1 MIQVC
6 SLTNHQTVW
15 LDSPGSTPRC
25 QVQRRRSR
33 APRSRQPTSWTLG
46 RMLAHCGRKT
56 AQLAG
61 EGRWTH
67 HRCQA
72 RKVSWVVGFWNVNW
86 RKGKSFTWKPFVFF
100 VFVGFFQSNWGGSC
114 KMSLKHPEWPF
125 GSRMMT
131 IGAAGLKYL
140 KMAPKQV
147 IRIAALDRLEICA
160 RTYTRGPY
168 ILLSLY
174 ICVVYFIYLLL
185 YYIYC
190 AKTDFDPIWS
200 PQTSKKPHLYW
211 PPENLLQFPGNLLAM
226 EVSSS
231 SSLCW
236 WMPVPPGDTAKLRD
250 PGAAVTVISK
260 NHPRIQHKID
270 TSPTKT
276 TEMWIWLLY
285 QYPAIS
291 NMILGSRPSLG
302 SGW

>member
-1 MIQVC
+1 MEC
-6 SLTNHQTVW
+6 EL
-15 LDSPGSTPRC
+15 
-25 QVQRRRSR
+25 
-33 APRSRQPTSWTLG
+33 
-46 RMLAHCGRKT
+46 
-56 AQLAG
+56 
-61 EGRWTH
+61 E
-67 HRCQA
+67 
-72 RKVSWVVGFWNVNW
+72 
-86 RKGKSFTWKPFVFF
+86 KGKELKTWKPFVFF
-100 VFVGFFQSNWGGSC
+100 VFVGFFPSNWGGSC
-114 KMSLKHPEWPF
+114 KMSLKLPEWPF

-160 RTYTRGPY
+160 HTYTRGPY

-174 ICVVYFIYLLL
+174 ICVIYFIYLLL

-276 TEMWIWLLY
+276 TEMGIWLLY